1 MSNVRISDET
11 HSTLRG
17 LADLEGQTM
26 QTVLDKAVECYRR
39 SRFWD
44 EVETVAGRLRG
55 DQAAWNDELEERQAW
70 EATLADGL
78 DSE

>member
-1 MSNVRISDET
+1 MSNVRISDQT

-26 QTVLDKAVECYRR
+26 QAVLDKAVECYRR

-44 EVETVAGRLRG
+44 EVETAAASLRS
-55 DQAAWNDELEERQAW
+55 DPTAWNEELAERQAW

-78 DSE
+78 DTK